1 MVNLGT
7 IIQQAQWDEMAVETL
22 MDGYGLSD
30 REARKRYETRSAK
43 LADGVLSFQYWDGGQ
58 LLRGE
63 IELQKVNDA

>member
-1 MVNLGT
+1 
-7 IIQQAQWDEMAVETL
+7 MAVETL